1 MPEKITN
8 MFKTPEDMQDFVD
21 AIENNKKGKELIF
34 PAIDA
39 GVFREVDSDERD
51 ENGNKVLVLE

>member
-1 MPEKITN
+1 
-8 MFKTPEDMQDFVD
+8 
-21 AIENNKKGKELIF
+21 LIF